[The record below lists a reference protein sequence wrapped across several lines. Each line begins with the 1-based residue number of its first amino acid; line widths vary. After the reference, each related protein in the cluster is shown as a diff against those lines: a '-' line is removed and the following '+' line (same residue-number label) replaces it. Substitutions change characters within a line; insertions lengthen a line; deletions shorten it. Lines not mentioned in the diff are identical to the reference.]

1 MASIFPMFES
11 DEAFDAFS
19 HGEEHYRK
27 GVAGICR
34 SRDIDSD
41 NLRMIPEGQSGITYF
56 VGDGL
61 VLKMCPPLW
70 PEKIEVEKEILL
82 AAANDAEIPTP
93 RLVADGEE
101 EGWRYLFLE
110 RLPGESLDKCWNR
123 IPDREKKKLLEE
135 MGRIVRAVHQLAPG
149 GLSSLVEDWSRFVS
163 RQSKRCSERHQ
174 TALVAPALIRQ
185 IPTFVEEYT
194 NPTPSD
200 LRVLHT
206 ELTLGAWRVE
216 GGGNQWRVVG
226 LLDFGDALYG
236 DSHAEFFAT
245 FDPGCQGAFYR
256 GYGIP
261 AEAEKTQLLCRFLA
275 NFLLHR
281 YVTLD
286 WLIRQ
291 APRPPKAASLEDL
304 AVELLDYN

>member
-1 MASIFPMFES
+1 MASIFPVFES
-11 DEAFDAFS
+11 DEAFDTFLHS
-19 HGEEHYRK
+19 DEHYRK

-34 SRDIDSD
+34 SHHMDPD
-41 NLRMIPEGQSGITYF
+41 NLRIIPEGESGITYF

-70 PEKIEVEKEILL
+70 TEKIDLEEHILL
-82 AAANDAEIPTP
+82 AAGKDAKIPTP
-93 RLVADGEE
+93 RVIANGEA
-101 EGWRYLFLE
+101 EGWKYLFLE
-110 RLPGESLDKCWNR
+110 RLPGESLEKCWNR
-123 IPDREKKKLLEE
+123 IPDGERKSLLEE
-135 MGRIVRAVHQLAPG
+135 MGRIVRTVHQLAPV
-149 GLSSLVEDWSRFVS
+149 GLSSLVEDWSTFVS
-163 RQSKRCSERHQ
+163 RQSKGCSERHQ
-174 TALVAPALIRQ
+174 GAQVDPAVIRQ
-185 IPTFVEEYT
+185 IPAFVEEYT

-216 GGGNQWRVVG
+216 EGANHWRVVG
-226 LLDFGDALYG
+226 LLDFGDALHGDPYG
-236 DSHAEFFAT
+236 EFFAT
-245 FDPGCQGAFYR
+245 FDPELQGAFYR

-261 AEAEKTQLLCRFLA
+261 AKAEKAILLSRFLA

-286 WLIRQ
+286 WLIRR
-291 APRPPKAASLEDL
+291 APGPLRATSLEDL